1 MIRNKFEFFVRQF
14 SVCNDGSEES
24 FNSNILRDLFAIKVS
39 VVPTMAVTISMISMM
54 SISFEF

>member
-24 FNSNILRDLFAIKVS
+24 FIFRDLFSIKVS